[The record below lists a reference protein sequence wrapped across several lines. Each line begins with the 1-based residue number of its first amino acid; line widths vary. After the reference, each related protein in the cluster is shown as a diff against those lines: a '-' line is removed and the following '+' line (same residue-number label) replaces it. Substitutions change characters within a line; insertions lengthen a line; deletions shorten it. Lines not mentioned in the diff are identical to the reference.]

1 MTKPPSQEVY
11 CGMAYLSGAYFEVML
26 IGTGAVLEGKF
37 TSVSG
42 LDMEV
47 EYEIFNEGG
56 LNYPR
61 FFFKQNKPQVL
72 VLEQGT
78 VTSVDS
84 VSLLMNMCNLGVS
97 IPLAGTVILKDSFGT
112 PQRTWSIVGAYLQKY
127 VGPSLDSNQAA
138 LAVSR
143 IELIYNGCC

>member
-1 MTKPPSQEVY
+1 MSY
-11 CGMAYLSGAYFEVML
+11 MAGTYFEVAL
-26 IGTGAVLEGKF
+26 LGVGAVLTGKF

-47 EYEIFNEGG
+47 EYEIYNEGG

-72 VLEQGT
+72 VLEQGV
-78 VTSVDS
+78 VTSVHS
-84 VSLLMNMCNLGVS
+84 VSLLMQMCNLGMS
-97 IPLAGTVILKDSFGT
+97 IPLAGTVILKDSFGES
-112 PQRTWSIVGAYLQKY
+112 QRVWNIVGAYLQKY
-127 VGPSLDSNQAA
+127 VGPTLNSNQAS

>member
-1 MTKPPSQEVY
+1 
-11 CGMAYLSGAYFEVML
+11 MAYLSGAYFEVLL
-26 IGTGAVLEGKF
+26 IGVGAVLEGKF

-42 LDMEV
+42 LDMEI
-47 EYEIFNEGG
+47 EYEIYNEGG
-56 LNYPR
+56 TNYPR

-78 VTSVDS
+78 VTSIDS
-84 VSLLMNMCNLGVS
+84 VSLLMNMSNQGMS
-97 IPLAGTVILKDSFGT
+97 IPLAGTVMLKDSFGEM
-112 PQRTWSIVGAYLQKY
+112 QRVWSIVGAYLQKY
-127 VGPSLDSNQAA
+127 VGPTLNSNQAE

>member
-1 MTKPPSQEVY
+1 
-11 CGMAYLSGAYFEVML
+11 
-26 IGTGAVLEGKF
+26 
-37 TSVSG
+37 
-42 LDMEV
+42 MEV

-61 FFFKQNKPQVL
+61 FFSSRTKPQVL

-84 VSLLMNMCNLGVS
+84 VSLLMNMCNTGMS
-97 IPLAGTVILKDSFGT
+97 IPLAGTVILKRQLRYAPST
-112 PQRTWSIVGAYLQKY
+112 RSIVGAYLQKY
-127 VGPSLDSNQAA
+127 VGPSLDSNRAA